1 MHRHLIAA
9 AALVAV
15 SSSAFAQSAVTIYGR
30 VNLSVESQETLDGVN
45 DTKMQNSAS
54 RWGIKGIEDIGGG
67 LKAGF
72 VLESGFNP
80 ANGQANS
87 PFFGRQSEVNLGG
100 NWGMVRLGNFTSEAY
115 YASADYVSMHNHD
128 TGTSADVLYAYL
140 ARDNNKIA
148 YRTPSFGG
156 ATIEVAV
163 TEAGSEPDRS
173 YDAAL
178 NWDSGPLHLGAGY
191 QKNGDANQFAFRG
204 LYELGNFTF
213 GGYVQRDEDGYGAG
227 LGSRTTYRLS
237 GMYTMGNTE
246 FHLNW
251 GHAGDYDNSV
261 GDLSTDQW
269 TVGLNYNLSKRTKL
283 YTFYTALNGDGEN
296 FYGQAFGIKNS
307 FAVGV
312 RHNF

>member
-1 MHRHLIAA
+1 MQRSLIAA
-9 AALVAV
+9 AALLALG
-15 SSSAFAQSAVTIYGR
+15 SSAFAQTAVTIYGR
-30 VNLSVESQETLDGVN
+30 VNLSVERQETLAGDN
-45 DTKMQNSAS
+45 DTRMQNSAS
-54 RWGIKGIEDIGGG
+54 RWGIKGTEDIGGG

-80 ANGQANS
+80 ATGQVSGA
-87 PFFGRQSEVNLGG
+87 FFGRQSEVNLGG
-100 NWGMVRLGNFTSEAY
+100 NWGMVRLGNYTSEAY
-115 YASADYVSMHNHD
+115 YATADYVSMHNHD

-140 ARDNNKIA
+140 ARDIRKIS
-148 YRTPSFGG
+148 YRTPTFAGG
-156 ATIEVAV
+156 WMEFAA
-163 TEAGSEPDRS
+163 TEAAAEPDRS
-173 YDAAL
+173 YDVAG
-178 NWDSGPLHLGAGY
+178 NWDSGPLHLGFGY
-191 QKNGDANQFAFRG
+191 QKNGDANQFGFRG
-204 LYELGNFTF
+204 LYEMGAFTF
-213 GGYVQRDEDGYGAG
+213 GGYVQRDEDGFGAG

-237 GMYTMGNTE
+237 GMYAMGNTE

-283 YTFYTALNGDGEN
+283 YAFYTALNGDGEN

-307 FAVGV
+307 FALGV